1 MENSPGAI
9 HPAYTPHPH
18 IAQHFVKKNFDWLSR
33 SIVPQQNVQFPQ
45 KVQRDSTV
53 PNWTEMSQI
62 GYKSSQLEDISSVR
76 LLSLISYQSSFTNS
90 FSFRVRNLKKNQPE
104 FENFN
109 YLFYDNS
116 KSVKFHLIISAYA
129 KYIFFL
135 SYWSLVF
142 SFLNWLVIVD
152 SVNLFWPYEISAMSW
167 NMLII
172 LFLVLIYCRRK
183 IAGQNILK

>member
-1 MENSPGAI
+1 MENSPEAF

-76 LLSLISYQSSFTNS
+76 LLLLISYQSSFTNS

-104 FENFN
+104 IKTNY

-116 KSVKFHLIISAYA
+116 QSVKFHLIISAYA

-152 SVNLFWPYEISAMSW
+152 SVNLFDPMK
-167 NMLII
+167 
-172 LFLVLIYCRRK
+172 FLL
-183 IAGQNILK
+183 